1 MRHNSSK
8 RDFESQKEALMR
20 EIQSVLEQA
29 ETLYDNTVER
39 GAEETQAL
47 RQKLLR
53 QFEQAKGKLA
63 DFEERAADQ
72 VKYRVKQADEYINDK
87 PYYAMGF
94 AALVGLVVGILL
106 NLR

>member
-39 GAEETQAL
+39 GAEEAQ
-47 RQKLLR
+47 
-53 QFEQAKGKLA
+53 G
-63 DFEERAADQ
+63 
-72 VKYRVKQADEYINDK
+72 
-87 PYYAMGF
+87 
-94 AALVGLVVGILL
+94 VV
-106 NLR
+106 

>member
-29 ETLYDNTVER
+29 ETLYDTTVDR

-47 RQKLLR
+47 RQKLQR

-72 VKYRVKQADEYINDK
+72 VKYRVKQADYINDK

-106 NLR
+106 NRR

>member
-29 ETLYDNTVER
+29 ETLYDTTVER
-39 GAEETQAL
+39 GEEETQAL
-47 RQKLLR
+47 RRKLQQ
-53 QFEQAKGKLA
+53 QFEQAKDKLM
-63 DFEERAADQ
+63 DFEERAAEQ
-72 VKYRVKQADEYINDK
+72 VKYRIKQADDYITDK

-94 AALVGLVVGILL
+94 AALIGLVVGILL
-106 NLR
+106 NRR

>member
-53 QFEQAKGKLA
+53 QF

-106 NLR
+106 NRR